1 MSFKKVF
8 RGYDPIEVDKYIADT
23 AAKEQKI
30 RVAQKE
36 RIDQLSDENHALR
49 QQIKQYQTDE
59 QAISKSLIAS
69 QHLAQELKFDAER
82 YSDLVLS
89 RAKIFYATWRAYSQT
104 LIAALSEDEVRA
116 FNTLQNKIE
125 AVINAY
131 EGKDVAKE
139 MEEKKARHEREVA
152 SAAAAQQAE
161 IQSEAQSAAPQQQPA
176 AQQTSA
182 AQPAVQTAPSPAQP
196 VVQPVSSA
204 EQKTV
209 SEERPLTEEEKWR
222 QAREVVDVTPSEK
235 TMGIYANP
243 IGKVEQAS
251 GQVIDLRELT
261 KTDMSLED
269 LCAELG
275 LIVKKD

>member
-1 MSFKKVF
+1 MEMKK
-8 RGYDPIEVDKYIADT
+8 IKMNHMDKGKIFLLV
-23 AAKEQKI
+23 AAGI
-30 RVAQKE
+30 
-36 RIDQLSDENHALR
+36 I
-49 QQIKQYQTDE
+49 
-59 QAISKSLIAS
+59 LIAFS
-69 QHLAQELKFDAER
+69 YFDSGNQSSKE
-82 YSDLVLS
+82 
-89 RAKIFYATWRAYSQT
+89 T
-104 LIAALSEDEVRA
+104 EEV
-116 FNTLQNKIE
+116 NTTVK
-125 AVINAY
+125 VY
-131 EGKDVAKE
+131 DYAKE